1 MKRFTKQKGQR
12 GFTLIE
18 LLIVIVIIGILAAI
32 AIPLYLSQV
41 SKSKDAS
48 VKEGVH
54 SIEVGIQSYAVDQ
67 NGNYPADGQLQSV
80 IATGTTPYL
89 DTWPNNP
96 YAAAGTGMVNVAGIT
111 DAFVTTGTGY
121 TSGNF
126 EYFPDGGA
134 SGTAGTTS
142 FGLEGLLNTLTAPF
156 VVRAQ

>member
-1 MKRFTKQKGQR
+1 MKGFTKKKGQG

-54 SIEVGIQSYAVDQ
+54 SIEVGIQSYAVDN
-67 NGNYPADGQLQSV
+67 NGNYPVTGSTGGALQ
-80 IATGTTPYL
+80 ATLQGTPSYL

-96 YAAAGTGMVNVAGIT
+96 YLSGTVAMANDGAGSTAT
-111 DAFVTTGTGY
+111 TLPTTGTNKGNY
-121 TSGNF
+121 YYIQTS
-126 EYFPDGGA
+126 
-134 SGTAGTTS
+134 SGTS
-142 FGLEGLLNTLTAPF
+142 FGLGGVLGDLSIWS
-156 VVRAQ
+156 VRAQ

>member
-1 MKRFTKQKGQR
+1 MKGFTKKKGQG

-54 SIEVGIQSYAVDQ
+54 AIEIGIQSYAVDN
-67 NGNYPADGQLQSV
+67 NGSYPA
-80 IATGTTPYL
+80 TGELKTTIGPGASPSYL

-96 YAAAGTGMVNVAGIT
+96 YQAAGTAMANAVTSGT
-111 DAFVTTGTGY
+111 AFVTTGTGY
-121 TSGNF
+121 ISGNY
-126 EYFPDGGA
+126 EYFQDNGSGG
-134 SGTAGTTS
+134 SGTTS
-142 FGLEGLLNTLTAPF
+142 FGLEGLLNTLASPF
-156 VVRAQ
+156 VVRAR

>member
-80 IATGTTPYL
+80 IATGTTSYL

-96 YAAAGTGMVNVAGIT
+96 YAAAGTAMVNVT
-111 DAFVTTGTGY
+111 
-121 TSGNF
+121 TSGSTLPSSVTSKGN
-126 EYFPDGGA
+126 YDYVQTS
-134 SGTAGTTS
+134 SGTS
-142 FGLEGLLNTLTAPF
+142 FGLEGELSNGMF
-156 VVRAQ
+156 VVRRQ